1 MDGGTGGTARGGG
14 IGSGGGAGGAGRR
27 EDGGDGEFEVQLGA
41 AFGLTG
47 GGPEPEVTARLVD
60 GGLAAGRRRKR
71 ARRRRTV
78 LLAGALTAAVAV
90 GAGVLVVPR
99 DLPGER
105 TSAVE
110 LAHSGPDPAP
120 VPLSDGVT
128 VLLVGTDS
136 ALDARGG
143 PVPEE
148 LLRGDLHSGRAGA
161 AGAVGVTDTLMLVH
175 FPAGGG
181 EVRELS
187 LPRDVLVEDTDGR
200 TVLLGQVYP
209 GAERAALESLA
220 HDGVSGEALRTRAKE
235 AGRLALLKSVERLA
249 DVRVDHYAE
258 VSMVGFYRTA
268 QAIGGV
274 PVCLNHAVD
283 DPYSGARLPAGRQ
296 ELGAAQALA
305 FVRQRHGVGAGSDLE
320 RTRRAQAFLAGVVE
334 KLRSG
339 GTLASAG
346 RLDALYRALDGSL
359 VVDQGWDPVDFVRR
373 VPALAAGQGTLR
385 TLPVT
390 WDGAVRYRPVEGAA
404 RRVLLGEDPAS
415 PAPSASSASS
425 APSAPSASS
434 VASGAGASD
443 DLAAVGGPASVSQL
457 PQLPERPELP
467 GPVELGG
474 VPCVD

>member
-1 MDGGTGGTARGGG
+1 MNGGT
-14 IGSGGGAGGAGRR
+14 
-27 EDGGDGEFEVQLGA
+27 DDGDGEFEVQLGA

-78 LLAGALTAAVAV
+78 LLAGALTAAIAV
-90 GAGVLVVPR
+90 GTGVLVAPR

-105 TSAVE
+105 TSVVE
-110 LAHSGPDPAP
+110 LAHSGPDQVPA
-120 VPLSDGVT
+120 PLSDGVT

-136 ALDARGG
+136 ALDARGE

-148 LLRGDLHSGRAGA
+148 LLRGDLHSGAAGA
-161 AGAVGVTDTLMLVH
+161 AGRPGVTDTMMLVH
-175 FPAGGG
+175 IPAGGG

-187 LPRDVLVEDTDGR
+187 LPRDVLVKDTDGR
-200 TVLLGQVYP
+200 TVLLNQLYP
-209 GAERAALESLA
+209 DAERTALKSLA
-220 HDGVSGEALRTRAKE
+220 DDGVSGEALRTRAKE

-268 QAIGGV
+268 QALGGV
-274 PVCLNHAVD
+274 PVCLNHPVD
-283 DPYSGARLPAGRQ
+283 DPYSGVHLPSGRQ

-305 FVRQRHGVGAGSDLE
+305 FVRQRRGLGGGSDLE

-334 KLRSG
+334 KLRAG
-339 GTLASAG
+339 GTLADAA
-346 RLDALYRALDGSL
+346 RLNALYRALDGSL
-359 VVDQGWDPVDFVRR
+359 VVDQGWSPVDFVRQ
-373 VPALAAGQGTLR
+373 VPALAAGKGTLR

-390 WDGAVRYRPVEGAA
+390 ENDGDGFLAVEGAA
-404 RRVLLGEDPAS
+404 RSILLGDAPAPPDAPAS
-415 PAPSASSASS
+415 PAPSAPSTPSV
-425 APSAPSASS
+425 PSAT
-434 VASGAGASD
+434 GA
-443 DLAAVGGPASVSQL
+443 PATV
-457 PQLPERPELP
+457 RYLP

>member
-1 MDGGTGGTARGGG
+1 MDGWTDGAARHG
-14 IGSGGGAGGAGRR
+14 
-27 EDGGDGEFEVQLGA
+27 DGGDGEFEVQLGA

-47 GGPEPEVTARLVD
+47 GGPGPEVTARLVD

-78 LLAGALTAAVAV
+78 LLAGALTAAIAV
-90 GAGVLVVPR
+90 GAGVLVAPR

-110 LAHSGPDPAP
+110 LAHAGPDPVPA
-120 VPLSDGVT
+120 PLSDGAT
-128 VLLVGTDS
+128 VLLVGTDD
-136 ALDARGG
+136 ARDARGE

-148 LLRGDLHSGRAGA
+148 LLRGDLHSGAAGA
-161 AGAVGVTDTLMLVH
+161 AARAGVTDTLMLVH
-175 FPAGGG
+175 IPAGGG

-187 LPRDVLVEDTDGR
+187 LPRDVVVQDTDGR
-200 TVLLGQVYP
+200 AVALNQVYP
-209 GAERAALESLA
+209 NAERTALESLGR
-220 HDGVSGEALRTRAKE
+220 DGVAGDALRTRAQE
-235 AGRLALLKSVERLA
+235 AGRLALLKSVERLT

-268 QAIGGV
+268 QALGGV
-274 PVCLNHAVD
+274 PVCLNHPVD

-305 FVRQRHGVGAGSDLE
+305 FVRQRHGVGGGSDLE

-339 GTLASAG
+339 GTLTSAA
-346 RLDALYRALDGSL
+346 RLDALYRALDDSL
-359 VVDQGWDPVDFVRR
+359 VVDQGWNPVDFVRQ
-373 VPALAAGQGTLR
+373 VPALAAGRGALR

-390 WDGAVRYRPVEGAA
+390 EDDGDNGFLAVRGAA
-404 RRVLLGEDPAS
+404 RSILLGDDPASSTPPGASAS
-415 PAPSASSASS
+415 PAPSA
-425 APSAPSASS
+425 
-434 VASGAGASD
+434 D
-443 DLAAVGGPASVSQL
+443 GGPAVVRY
-457 PQLPERPELP
+457 LPE
-467 GPVELGG
+467 PVELGG

>member
-1 MDGGTGGTARGGG
+1 MDGGTGGTGGTARGV
-14 IGSGGGAGGAGRR
+14 GSGGGGGGGGGADGAGRR

-60 GGLAAGRRRKR
+60 GGLAAGRRRRR

-78 LLAGALTAAVAV
+78 LLASALTAAVAV
-90 GAGVLVVPR
+90 GTGVLVVPR

-148 LLRGDLHSGRAGA
+148 LLRGDLHSGAAGA
-161 AGAVGVTDTLMLVH
+161 ADRPDTTDTLMLVH
-175 FPAGGG
+175 LPAGGG

-187 LPRDVLVEDTDGR
+187 LPRDVLAEDADGR
-200 TVLLGQVYP
+200 EVGLNRVYP
-209 GAERAALESLA
+209 DAERAALESLGG
-220 HDGVSGEALRTRAKE
+220 DGVSGEALRTRAKE
-235 AGRLALLKSVERLA
+235 AGRLALLKSVERLT
-249 DVRVDHYAE
+249 DVRIDHYAE
-258 VSMVGFYRTA
+258 VSMAGFYRTA

-283 DPYSGARLPAGRQ
+283 DPYSGVRLPAGRQ

-305 FVRQRHGVGAGSDLE
+305 FVRQRHGVGTGSDLE

-339 GTLASAG
+339 GTLQSAA
-346 RLDALYRALDGSL
+346 RLDDLYRALEGSL
-359 VVDQGWDPVDFVRR
+359 VVDRGWDPVDFVRR
-373 VPALAAGQGTLR
+373 VPALAAGRGTLR

-390 WDGAVRYRPVEGAA
+390 ADGPGHYRPVEGAA
-404 RRVLLGEDPAS
+404 RRILLGGAPA
-415 PAPSASSASS
+415 AAASS
-425 APSAPSASS
+425 APPAPAAS
-434 VASGAGASD
+434 SGAGASD
-443 DLAAVGGPASVSQL
+443 DLAAIGGPVSG
-457 PQLPERPELP
+457 PELP
-467 GPVELGG
+467 EPVELGG

>member
-1 MDGGTGGTARGGG
+1 MDGGTGGT
-14 IGSGGGAGGAGRR
+14 GGGA
-27 EDGGDGEFEVQLGA
+27 DGGDGEFEVQLGT

-47 GGPEPEVTARLVD
+47 GGPGPGPEVTARLVD
-60 GGLAAGRRRKR
+60 GGLAAGRRRRR

-110 LAHSGPDPAP
+110 LAHSGPDPDPAP

-128 VLLVGTDS
+128 VLLVGTDG

-148 LLRGDLHSGRAGA
+148 LLRGDLHSGAAGA
-161 AGAVGVTDTLMLVH
+161 ADRPGTTDTLMLVH
-175 FPAGGG
+175 LPAGGG

-187 LPRDVLVEDTDGR
+187 LPRDVLAEDTDGR
-200 TVLLGQVYP
+200 EVGLDRIYP
-209 GAERAALESLA
+209 DAERAALESLGG
-220 HDGVSGEALRTRAKE
+220 DGVSGEALRTRAQE
-235 AGRLALLKSVERLA
+235 AGRLALLKSVERLT
-249 DVRVDHYAE
+249 DVRIDHYAE
-258 VSMVGFYRTA
+258 VSMAGFYRTA

-274 PVCLNHAVD
+274 PVCLNRAVD
-283 DPYSGARLPAGRQ
+283 DPYSGVRLPAGRQ

-339 GTLASAG
+339 GTLQSTA

-359 VVDQGWDPVDFVRR
+359 VVDRGWNPVDFVRQ
-373 VPALAAGQGTLR
+373 VPALAAGRGTLR

-390 WDGAVRYRPVEGAA
+390 ADGPGRYRPVAGAA
-404 RRVLLGEDPAS
+404 RRLLLGGDPAT
-415 PAPSASSASS
+415 P

-434 VASGAGASD
+434 VASVAE
-443 DLAAVGGPASVSQL
+443 L
-457 PQLPERPELP
+457 PELP
-467 GPVELGG
+467 EPVELGG

>member
-1 MDGGTGGTARGGG
+1 MDGGADGTARGAGG
-14 IGSGGGAGGAGRR
+14 RGSGGADGAGRR

-47 GGPEPEVTARLVD
+47 GGPGPEVTARLVD

-90 GAGVLVVPR
+90 GTGVLTVPR

-120 VPLSDGVT
+120 APLPDGVT

-148 LLRGDLHSGRAGA
+148 LLRGDLHSGAAGA
-161 AGAVGVTDTLMLVH
+161 ADRLGVTDTLMLVH
-175 FPAGGG
+175 LPAGGG

-187 LPRDVLVEDTDGR
+187 LPRDVLAEDADGGE
-200 TVLLGQVYP
+200 VGLDQVYP
-209 GAERAALESLA
+209 DAERAALESLGG
-220 HDGVSGEALRTRAKE
+220 DGVSGEALRTRAKE
-235 AGRLALLKSVERLA
+235 AGRLALLKSVERLT
-249 DVRVDHYAE
+249 DVRIDHYAE
-258 VSMVGFYRTA
+258 VSMAGFYRTA
-268 QAIGGV
+268 QALGGV

-283 DPYSGARLPAGRQ
+283 DPYSGVRLPAGRQ

-305 FVRQRHGVGAGSDLE
+305 FVRQRHGVGMGSDLE

-339 GTLASAG
+339 GTLQSTA
-346 RLDALYRALDGSL
+346 RLDDLYRALDGSL
-359 VVDQGWDPVDFVRR
+359 VVDRGWNPVDFVRQ
-373 VPALAAGQGTLR
+373 VPALATGKGTLR
-385 TLPVT
+385 TLPVAA
-390 WDGAVRYRPVEGAA
+390 DGPGRYRPVEGAA
-404 RRVLLGEDPAS
+404 RRILLDGDPAS
-415 PAPSASSASS
+415 PAPSAS
-425 APSAPSASS
+425 P
-434 VASGAGASD
+434 GAGAAGAAGAAG
-443 DLAAVGGPASVSQL
+443 DLAAIGGPVSV
-457 PQLPERPELP
+457 PELP
-467 GPVELGG
+467 EPVELGG